1 MINSFL
7 CFSCPDEKYHVL
19 GLLATFYYEHNFKH
33 AYRVTWAVLGA
44 FIPVIIL
51 TFCNIRLIVEV
62 SRSKARYSAD
72 RGKYTAS
79 RITIILI
86 TIIVLHVLL
95 VFPSLFLAFLI
106 DFYANRVNKVGFLRF
121 TTALVITNVMQ
132 TINFAINFI
141 MYCVISKTFRENVK
155 GRTCNLARIHSTL
168 KTNTP
173 RTSSEE
179 TKHRYKLVDM
189 PTNDQTMSTR
199 ATPPSSKGN
208 GNCLR

>member
-1 MINSFL
+1 MHQ
-7 CFSCPDEKYHVL
+7 P
-19 GLLATFYYEHNFKH
+19 TFYFKHNFKH
-33 AYRVTWAVLGA
+33 AYRVAWAVVGA

-72 RGKYTAS
+72 RGNYTAS
-79 RITIILI
+79 RITVILI

-95 VFPSLFLAFLI
+95 VFPSLFIGFLM
-106 DFYANRVNKVGFLRF
+106 DFYSNREGYFRF
-121 TTALVITNVMQ
+121 TIALVMCNVMQ

-141 MYCVISKTFRENVK
+141 MYCIISKTFRENLK
-155 GRTCNLARIHSTL
+155 GRTCNLSRIHSTL

-199 ATPPSSKGN
+199 ATPPSSKSN
-208 GNCLR
+208 GTCLT

>member
-1 MINSFL
+1 M
-7 CFSCPDEKYHVL
+7 
-19 GLLATFYYEHNFKH
+19 ATFYYEHNFKY